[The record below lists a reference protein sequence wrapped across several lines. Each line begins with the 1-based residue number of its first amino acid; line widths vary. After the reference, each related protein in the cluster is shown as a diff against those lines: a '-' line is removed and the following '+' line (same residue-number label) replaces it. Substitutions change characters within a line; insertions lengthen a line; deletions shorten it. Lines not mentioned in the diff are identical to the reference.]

1 VVVAITIGQERI
13 SPVFE
18 AGERLLLLE
27 VERHSEISRREVRWP
42 DAITIHRIE
51 YLKSLRVEVV
61 ICGGVMGPTEA
72 MLQQSGLRVISWVCG
87 ETDMIVKA
95 FLQGILQ
102 REQYRMP
109 GCCRHRRRS
118 GETQRR
124 GGRRQG
130 RVNAGTGTHS
140 DFKSNSAHQPFG
152 NDTPEDQKT
161 NRQSQT
167 R

>member
-1 VVVAITIGQERI
+1 MVVAITIGKERV

-27 VERHSEISRREVRWP
+27 MERHREISRREVRWP
-42 DAITIHRIE
+42 DAITVHRVE
-51 YLKSLRVEVV
+51 YLKSLGVEVV

-87 ETDMIVKA
+87 ETDMIVNA

-102 REQYRMP
+102 REQFRMP

-118 GETQRR
+118 DETQRCS
-124 GGRRQG
+124 GRRHRG
-130 RVNAGTGTHS
+130 ANIETIRNI
-140 DFKSNSAHQPFG
+140 
-152 NDTPEDQKT
+152 E
-161 NRQSQT
+161 
-167 R
+167 